1 MTESN
6 ALQRIAY
13 QGEKGAFSELA
24 ILSLCGEQV
33 HAIPCPEFG
42 DVTHMVRTGDA
53 DFGLLP
59 IDNTI
64 AGPVHASIDA
74 IAESGL
80 HVVLTSEIPISLC
93 LVAMPGA
100 TLETLRTV
108 ESHPVAL
115 RQCGRFLAEHPHLVA
130 REAYDT
136 AGAARLV
143 SVSGDVTRSAV
154 ASARAASVYGLV
166 VLRQGIE
173 DAKGNTTR
181 FVVVAREPAQALLSA
196 LDHGHRTTN
205 LK

>member
-1 MTESN
+1 MT
-6 ALQRIAY
+6 ATRTPPRIAY

-24 ILSLCGEQV
+24 ILGLCGDGV
-33 HAIPCPEFG
+33 HTVPCPEFS
-42 DVTHMVRTGDA
+42 DVTHVVRTGDA

-59 IDNTI
+59 IENTI
-64 AGPVHASIDA
+64 AGPVRASIDA

-80 HVVLTSEIPISLC
+80 HVVLASEMPISLC

-100 TLETLRTV
+100 MLETLRTV

-115 RQCGRFLAEHPHLVA
+115 RQCGRFLAAHPHLVT

-143 SVSGDVTRSAV
+143 GASGDPSRSAV
-154 ASARAASVYGLV
+154 ASARAASVHGLV

-173 DAKGNTTR
+173 DRVGNTTR
-181 FVVVAREPAQALLSA
+181 FVVVAREPAQTLLSA
-196 LDHGHRTTN
+196 LDHGRRTVN
-205 LK
+205 LD

>member
-1 MTESN
+1 MTQAH
-6 ALQRIAY
+6 ALQRVAY

-24 ILSLCGEQV
+24 ILRLCGESV
-33 HAIPCPEFG
+33 HAMPCSEFG
-42 DVTHMVRTGDA
+42 DVTHAVRTGAA

-64 AGPVHASIDA
+64 AGPVRASIDT

-80 HVVLTSEIPISLC
+80 HVVLTSDMPISLC
-93 LVAMPGA
+93 LVALPGA

-115 RQCGRFLAEHPHLVA
+115 RQCARFLAEHPHLAA
-130 REAYDT
+130 REANDT

-143 SVSGDVTRSAV
+143 STSGNASRSAV
-154 ASARAASVYGLV
+154 ASARAATVYGLV
-166 VLRQGIE
+166 VLKHGIE

-181 FVVVAREPAQALLSA
+181 FVVVAREPAQTLLSA

-205 LK
+205 LD

>member
-1 MTESN
+1 MTQSH

-24 ILSLCGEQV
+24 ILRLCGEHV
-33 HAIPCPEFG
+33 HTMSCPEFG

-59 IDNTI
+59 IANTI
-64 AGPVHASIDA
+64 AGPVRASVDA

-80 HVVLTSEIPISLC
+80 HVILTSEMPISLC
-93 LVAMPGA
+93 LIAMPGA

-115 RQCGRFLAEHPHLVA
+115 RQCGRFLVEHPHLVA

-143 SVSGDVTRSAV
+143 SASGDPSRAAV
-154 ASARAASVYGLV
+154 ASARAARVHGLV

-181 FVVVAREPAQALLSA
+181 FVVVARDPAQTLLSA
-196 LDHGHRTTN
+196 LDHEHRSTN
-205 LK
+205 LD